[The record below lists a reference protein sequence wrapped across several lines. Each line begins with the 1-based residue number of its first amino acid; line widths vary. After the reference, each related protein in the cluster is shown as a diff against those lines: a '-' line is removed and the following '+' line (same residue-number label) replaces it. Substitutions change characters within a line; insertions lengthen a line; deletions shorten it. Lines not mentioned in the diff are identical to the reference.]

1 MNTLITISR
10 EFGSGGRELGRR
22 LSELLN
28 IAYYDQ
34 EIITEISRRTDL
46 AERYIEQV
54 IEQKPIPAFPLH
66 IGRSL
71 YPLSNPIYEQRQ
83 AVMLEQNR
91 IIREMA
97 KRSSCVIVGRCGDH
111 ILEDVR
117 PFRIFVYAELEHRI
131 ARCMERRTAEEVYSL
146 EEMKQKVIS
155 VDKKPAEILRIL
167 YREEMGRPVKLRS
180 LRQYQ
185 QTRDKGNCAGPQ
197 LFYFVGINDTSKER
211 SKMIRAVA
219 FSMTSLL

>member
-1 MNTLITISR
+1 MKRGKGYEHAYYHQQGIWK
-10 EFGSGGRELGRR
+10 RR
-22 LSELLN
+22 
-28 IAYYDQ
+28 AGAWTQTVGAAYDQ

-155 VDKKPAEILRIL
+155 VDKNRRKYYEYYTGKKWGDRLNYDLCVNTSRQEIKEIALALSSFI
-167 YREEMGRPVKLRS
+167 S
-180 LRQYQ
+180 L
-185 QTRDKGNCAGPQ
+185 G
-197 LFYFVGINDTSKER
+197 
-211 SKMIRAVA
+211 
-219 FSMTSLL
+219 

>member
-1 MNTLITISR
+1 MNILITISR

-22 LSELLN
+22 LSKLLN

-34 EIITEISRRTDL
+34 EIVTEIAKRTDL

-54 IEQKPIPAFPLH
+54 IEQNPIPAFPIH

-97 KRSSCVIVGRCGDH
+97 ERSSCVIVGRCGDY
-111 ILEDVR
+111 ILKDFH
-117 PFRIFVYAELEHRI
+117 PFRIFIYAELEHRI
-131 ARCMERRTAEEVYSL
+131 ARCMERRTEEENYSL
-146 EEMKQKVIS
+146 EEMERKVLSI
-155 VDKKPAEILRIL
+155 DKNRRKYYE
-167 YREEMGRPVKLRS
+167 YYTGKKWGDKLNYD
-180 LRQYQ
+180 LCV
-185 QTRDKGNCAGPQ
+185 N
-197 LFYFVGINDTSKER
+197 TSKQDI
-211 SKMIRAVA
+211 KALAIHLKDL
-219 FSMTSLL
+219 FI

>member
-1 MNTLITISR
+1 MNTLITNQQGIWK
-10 EFGSGGRELGRR
+10 RR
-22 LSELLN
+22 RSLDADCRSWLN

-54 IEQKPIPAFPLH
+54 IEQKPIPAFPIH

-117 PFRIFVYAELEHRI
+117 PFAYLSMPNWNIGSPGAWSG
-131 ARCMERRTAEEVYSL
+131 AR
-146 EEMKQKVIS
+146 QKKCIRW
-155 VDKKPAEILRIL
+155 KK
-167 YREEMGRPVKLRS
+167 
-180 LRQYQ
+180 
-185 QTRDKGNCAGPQ
+185 
-197 LFYFVGINDTSKER
+197 
-211 SKMIRAVA
+211 
-219 FSMTSLL
+219 

>member
-1 MNTLITISR
+1 MNILITISR

-22 LSELLN
+22 LSKLLN

-34 EIITEISRRTDL
+34 EIVTEIAKRTDL

-54 IEQKPIPAFPLH
+54 IEQNPIPAFPIH

-97 KRSSCVIVGRCGDH
+97 ERSSCVIVGRCGDY
-111 ILEDVR
+111 ILKDFH
-117 PFRIFVYAELEHRI
+117 PFRIFIYAELEHRI
-131 ARCMERRTAEEVYSL
+131 ARCMERRTEEENYSL
-146 EEMKQKVIS
+146 EEMERKVLSI
-155 VDKKPAEILRIL
+155 DKNRRKYYE
-167 YREEMGRPVKLRS
+167 YYTGKN
-180 LRQYQ
+180 
-185 QTRDKGNCAGPQ
+185 G
-197 LFYFVGINDTSKER
+197 GIN
-211 SKMIRAVA
+211 
-219 FSMTSLL
+219 

>member
-54 IEQKPIPAFPLH
+54 IEQKPIPAFPIH

-91 IIREMA
+91 II
-97 KRSSCVIVGRCGDH
+97 RCGDH

-155 VDKKPAEILRIL
+155 VDKNRRKYYEYYTGKKWGDRLNYDLCVNTSRQEIKEIALALSSFI
-167 YREEMGRPVKLRS
+167 S
-180 LRQYQ
+180 L
-185 QTRDKGNCAGPQ
+185 G
-197 LFYFVGINDTSKER
+197 
-211 SKMIRAVA
+211 
-219 FSMTSLL
+219 